1 MNAQT
6 LPLFTLMMFLS
17 SNLYCKGAHYRD
29 EFLGMCACM
38 SVCPSVCVYI
48 SAVPIGQISMKSDT
62 EDFCAV
68 SQDSPNL
75 V

>member
-1 MNAQT
+1 MYVC
-6 LPLFTLMMFLS
+6 L
-17 SNLYCKGAHYRD
+17 
-29 EFLGMCACM
+29 
-38 SVCPSVCVYI
+38 SVCIYI

-68 SQDSPNL
+68 SPDSPDL